1 MKKFLT
7 FLLTAALLAV
17 APVTVL
23 AEDTV
28 DAAAEPDVATIAEP
42 LVLDG
47 MTQVAVTSS
56 DTSIDVDTGN
66 FYDSIAETKCK
77 ITFAED
83 AEAKTFSVYTATK
96 VPEALAK
103 FAAIIDGEKGTILT
117 INVYATNDSLL
128 MDWTPLAFSA
138 ESLDTEYAIFSLA
151 DTTTAYAFYRF
162 DFTLDFGEYF
172 ELSELALFKETTDAP
187 EMKYDLGD
195 VVEPGEMP
203 ALVPVEEAASE
214 PIADEALEEPVSDE
228 TGLTLTTDPFLAPVR
243 ETKKV
248 DGEKI
253 IIAGSGTA
261 DKVFLAPALKN

>member
-23 AEDTV
+23 AED
-28 DAAAEPDVATIAEP
+28 AAAEAEAVVIAEP

-47 MTQVAVTSS
+47 MTQVEVTSS

-66 FYDSIAETKCK
+66 FYDSIAETKCR
-77 ITFAED
+77 IAFTED
-83 AEAKTFSVYTATK
+83 AETKTFSVYTATK
-96 VPEALAK
+96 VPEALTK
-103 FAAIIDGEKGTILT
+103 FAAIIDGEKGTVLT

-138 ESLDTEYAIFSLA
+138 ESLDTEYAIFALA
-151 DTTTAYAFYRF
+151 DNTTAYAFYRF
-162 DFTLDFGEYF
+162 DFTLDLGEYF
-172 ELSELALFKETTDAP
+172 ELAELALYKETTDAP

-195 VVEPGEMP
+195 VVEAGEMP
-203 ALVPVEEAASE
+203 ALVPVEEAA
-214 PIADEALEEPVSDE
+214 EATVEETSAEAAE
-228 TGLTLTTDPFLAPVR
+228 TGLDLTTDPFLAPVR
-243 ETKKV
+243 GETKA

-253 IIAGSGTA
+253 VIAGTGAA
-261 DKVFLAPALKN
+261 DKVFLAPALKD

>member
-17 APVTVL
+17 APVTVF
-23 AEDTV
+23 ADDAV
-28 DAAAEPDVATIAEP
+28 DAVAETEAVTVVEP

-66 FYDSIAETKCK
+66 FYDAIAETKCK
-77 ITFAED
+77 IAFAED
-83 AEAKTFSVYTATK
+83 AETKTFSVYTATR

-103 FAAIIDGEKGTILT
+103 FAAIIDGEKGTVLT

-138 ESLDTEYAIFSLA
+138 ESLETEYAIFALA
-151 DTTTAYAFYRF
+151 DNTTAYAFYRF
-162 DFTLDFGEYF
+162 DFTLDLGEYF
-172 ELSELALFKETTDAP
+172 ELSELALYKETTDAP

-195 VVEPGEMP
+195 VVEAGEMP
-203 ALVPVEEAASE
+203 ALVPVEEVV
-214 PIADEALEEPVSDE
+214 EEEVVLD
-228 TGLTLTTDPFLAPVR
+228 LTNDPFLAPAR
-243 ETKKV
+243 TAKKA
-248 DGEKI
+248 DSEKI
-253 IIAGSGTA
+253 VIAGSGAA
-261 DKVFLAPALKN
+261 DKVFLAPALKD

>member
-17 APVTVL
+17 TPAAVL

-28 DAAAEPDVATIAEP
+28 DAETEVMTIAEP
-42 LVLDG
+42 LVLEG

-56 DTSIDVDTGN
+56 DTSIDVDTFN
-66 FYDSIAETKCK
+66 FYDAIAETKCK

-83 AEAKTFSVYTATK
+83 AETKTFSVYTATK

-117 INVYATNDSLL
+117 INVFATNDSLL

-151 DTTTAYAFYRF
+151 DNTTAYAFYRF
-162 DFTLDFGEYF
+162 DFTLDLGEYF
-172 ELSELALFKETTDAP
+172 ELSELAIFKETTDAP
-187 EMKYDLGD
+187 EMMYDLGD
-195 VVEPGEMP
+195 VVEAGEIP
-203 ALVPVEEAASE
+203 ALIPVKEAA
-214 PIADEALEEPVSDE
+214 EEDIVLD
-228 TGLTLTTDPFLAPVR
+228 LTNDPFLAPVR
-243 ETKKV
+243 ETKKA
-248 DGEKI
+248 DSEKI
-253 IIAGSGTA
+253 VISGTGAA
-261 DKVFLAPALKN
+261 DKVFLAPAIKN

>member
-7 FLLTAALLAV
+7 FLLTAALLTV

-23 AEDTV
+23 AEDT
-28 DAAAEPDVATIAEP
+28 AAETEAVTIAEP

-66 FYDSIAETKCK
+66 FYDDIAETKCR

-83 AEAKTFSVYTATK
+83 AETKTFSVYTATK

-103 FAAIIDGEKGTILT
+103 FAAIIDGEKGTVLT
-117 INVYATNDSLL
+117 INVWATNDSLL
-128 MDWTPLAFSA
+128 MDWTPIAFSA
-138 ESLDTEYAIFSLA
+138 ESLDTEYAIFALA
-151 DTTTAYAFYRF
+151 DNTTAYAFYRI
-162 DFTLDFGEYF
+162 DFTLELGDYF
-172 ELSELALFKETTDAP
+172 ELAELALYKETTDAP

-195 VVEPGEMP
+195 VVEAGEMP
-203 ALVPVEEAASE
+203 ALVPVEEAIDE
-214 PIADEALEEPVSDE
+214 PAADAAAE
-228 TGLTLTTDPFLAPVR
+228 TGLDLTTDPFLAPVR
-243 ETKKV
+243 TAKKA

-253 IIAGSGTA
+253 IIAGTGAA
-261 DKVFLAPALKN
+261 DKVFLAPALND